1 MPILPQAEAFAF
13 PAVTAGMATDYQQR
27 LQPVIRY
34 LERHYNQPLNL
45 SEVAALA
52 HLSPYHFHRIF
63 KAVTGETLS
72 DYLRRLRLEGAA
84 GDLFYTKAPVLTV
97 AMEYGFSSSQS
108 LAKAFRQHFGL
119 TPTRIRDCQELQ
131 ELSLVLRSSKIG
143 HRLRKLGHESAGAPA
158 YTEAVF
164 NSWSTEM
171 KHQHFEPGLMAFI
184 RVTGPYG
191 QGYEAPCTRLHQ
203 WAQASGLGQ
212 CKCLFIYHDNPE
224 ITPAEHCRTDIG
236 LLVPDG
242 TQVPAGIELQPFAGG
257 DYATIRKTVTEHDQ
271 YVSNWNELLGQVVA
285 GGLECD
291 DRFCFEWYHSFDL
304 ATGAADVS
312 FCTAIRAG

>member
-1 MPILPQAEAFAF
+1 
-13 PAVTAGMATDYQQR
+13 MATDYLQR

-45 SEVAALA
+45 SKVAALA

-63 KAVTGETLS
+63 KAVTGETLN

-84 GDLFYTKAPVLTV
+84 GDLFYTKAPVVNV

-108 LAKAFRQHFGL
+108 LAKAFRQYFGL
-119 TPTRIRDCQELQ
+119 TPTQIRDCQVLE
-131 ELSLVLRSSKIG
+131 ELSQVLRSSKIG
-143 HRLRKLGHESAGAPA
+143 HRLRKPGHDSAAAVP
-158 YTEAVF
+158 YTGTVF

-171 KHQHFEPGLMAFI
+171 NHHHFEAGTMAFI

-236 LLVPDG
+236 LLVPQG
-242 TQVPAGIELQPFAGG
+242 TRVPQGVELQPFDGG
-257 DYATIRKTVTEHDQ
+257 DYATIRKTVSEHDQ
-271 YVSNWNELLGQVVA
+271 YVSSWNDLLGQVVA
-285 GGLECD
+285 AGLECD
-291 DRFCFEWYHSFDL
+291 DRFCFEWYHDVDL
-304 ATGAADVS
+304 ATGVADVS